1 MNKIIKLL
9 AFALAVATAAAAHAQ
24 VTGTSLPNKTTL
36 TSGNVT
42 TTSPFV
48 YTDGV
53 GLGVRKVTIPDLMD
67 FGGWGPL
74 DTGVLTGLSLTGG
87 LVSTTAQIRGLL
99 TTSGVTS
106 VTSSLTTLTAS
117 GIGTFG
123 GLVSTTAQINGLLT
137 TTGGIVTNSST
148 ISGLL
153 TTSGITSATGTISG
167 TLTVSG
173 LSSMTTLSATTL
185 TLSGL
190 STLPTLVSTTGTITN
205 LVGTT
210 LTIGGNTSLTGAVQI
225 RGYLENFGRVDMRNA
240 QSTKL
245 SIGTVGQQYVSFA
258 DTTPASYV
266 SIFGGY
272 GIGFSKDTG
281 GTLVG
286 IASTADGLLKITN
299 GTTTSGFGT
308 IQTGG
313 FIANIRDVTTDTTNI
328 TLTDSTITVTNIGA
342 VTLTLPTAVS
352 RTGQVYYMKNKG
364 AVAATVRTVSSQTID
379 GISTATILA
388 GSALGVQSDGTNYI
402 KITP

>member
-1 MNKIIKLL
+1 MNTITKLFAFVL
-9 AFALAVATAAAAHAQ
+9 AITTAAAAHAQ

-74 DTGVLTGLSLTGG
+74 DTGVLAGLTLNGSLT
-87 LVSTTAQIRGLL
+87 STAGVISRTALIQ
-99 TTSGVTS
+99 
-106 VTSSLTTLTAS
+106 
-117 GIGTFG
+117 
-123 GLVSTTAQINGLLT
+123 GLLT
-137 TTGGIVTNSST
+137 TTGGIVTNSAS
-148 ISGLL
+148 ISGLI
-153 TTSGITSATGTISG
+153 TTSGITSVTGTISG

-173 LSSMTTLSATTL
+173 LSNLTTIA
-185 TLSGL
+185 
-190 STLPTLVSTTGTITN
+190 STTATITN

-210 LTIGGNTSLTGAVQI
+210 LTIGGNMTLTGQVQI
-225 RGYLENFGRVDMRNA
+225 RGYHENFGRVDMRNA

-245 SIGTVGQQYVSFA
+245 SIGTAGQQYVTFA
-258 DTTPASYV
+258 DTTPSSYL

-281 GTLVG
+281 GVLVG
-286 IASTADGLLKITN
+286 IASVTDGYLKITN

-313 FIANIRDVTTDTTNI
+313 FASNFRALAASGNLTTTDA
-328 TLTDSTITVTNIGA
+328 V
-342 VTLTLPTAVS
+342 VTLTGAITLSLPSTS
-352 RTGQVYYMKNKG
+352 ITGQQFILKNIG
-364 AVAATVRTVSSQTID
+364 GVTGTATVVGGTKTID
-379 GISTATILA
+379 GATTQAIVSGA
-388 GSALGVQSDGTNYI
+388 GKTSAMQFTYDGTNYI
-402 KITP
+402 ISQ